1 MKFLTNLGLPLG
13 LYLHIPFCNGK
24 CAYCDF
30 YSAFTNEE
38 LLDSYL
44 TALIREIKQWG
55 GKINRPIDTIYLGG
69 GTPSLLNHRLVPL
82 LNAVY
87 DNFKVLDNAE
97 ITLELNPA
105 DNVLEILQNAKTA
118 GINRISI
125 GAQSGNDAELSLLGR
140 HHTASE
146 TVNAVRIAR
155 GLGFNNISLD
165 LMLGLP
171 NSSCETLQKS
181 LDFIVA
187 LNPEHISAYILKI
200 EENTRFFKIKDTLN
214 LPDDSICDQYL
225 LMCQHLGKAGFCHY
239 EISNFA
245 KNSFESRHNLKY
257 WNCEEYL
264 GIGPSAHSF
273 LNGKRFFYPRD
284 LKQFIKGNTP
294 IPDGDGGDLSEQIML
309 ALRLKKGIKTD
320 FLPAKAIEKCEL
332 FAKNGLGVLK
342 DDIFSLTDQGMLLSN
357 TIISE
362 ILEVL

>member
-1 MKFLTNLGLPLG
+1 MKFLTNLG

-82 LNAVY
+82 LKAVY
-87 DNFKVLDNAE
+87 ESFTVLDNAE

-105 DNVLEILQNAKTA
+105 DNVLEILQNAKAA

-125 GAQSGNDAELSLLGR
+125 GAQSGDDEELSLLGR
-140 HHTASE
+140 RHTASD
-146 TVNAVRIAR
+146 TVNAVRVAR
-155 GLGFNNISLD
+155 ELGFDNLSLD

-200 EENTRFFKIKDTLN
+200 EENTRFFKEKDTLN
-214 LPDDSICDQYL
+214 LPDDDSICDQYL
-225 LMCQHLGKAGFCHY
+225 LMCDTLEKAGFCHY

-264 GIGPSAHSF
+264 GLGPSAHSF
-273 LNGKRFFYPRD
+273 LDGKRFYYPRD

-294 IPDGDGGDLSEQIML
+294 IPDGDGGDLNEQIML

-320 FLPAKAIEKCEL
+320 VLSPKAIEKCEL

-357 TIISE
+357 TIITE

>member
-1 MKFLTNLGLPLG
+1 MG

-105 DNVLEILQNAKTA
+105 DNVLEILQNAKAA
-118 GINRISI
+118 GVNRISI

-140 HHTASE
+140 RHTASD
-146 TVNAVRIAR
+146 TVSAVKTAR
-155 GLGFNNISLD
+155 ELGFDNLSLD

-171 NSSCETLQKS
+171 NSSSETFKKS

-200 EENTRFFKIKDTLN
+200 EENTRFFKEKDTLN
-214 LPDDSICDQYL
+214 LPDDDSICDQYL
-225 LMCQHLGKAGFCHY
+225 LMCDTLEKAGFCHY

-273 LNGKRFFYPRD
+273 LDGKRFYYPRD

-320 FLPAKAIEKCEL
+320 TLSPKAIEKCEL